1 MFLGMEVMSRICT
14 VSFFSLLQQV
24 HHTTSFPEFHVDW
37 MSPEEVYLHRENTS
51 SQIYRGIS
59 ASLGFK
65 KPTGYRLFRGYKDL
79 AQHTGDKAL
88 KIYCN
93 NKKNFSDYFKKTSND
108 ASAHLTRNVRQNGI
122 M

>member
-1 MFLGMEVMSRICT
+1 MFLGMEVMSSICT
-14 VSFFSLLQQV
+14 VSFFSFLQQV

-79 AQHTGDKAL
+79 AQHTGDTENIL
-88 KIYCN
+88 
-93 NKKNFSDYFKKTSND
+93 
-108 ASAHLTRNVRQNGI
+108 
-122 M
+122 